1 VRWTVALVLMGAMAT
16 TGDAQ
21 PAVADSIRRL
31 DSAWARTYAV
41 HDTALALSLLS
52 DRIVITSANGRMK
65 DKATE
70 IGDVRPAPGLE
81 MKYFRTTDVRID
93 VYPGTGIVTGVAE
106 WAFTS
111 NGRESSLRR
120 RYTAVYVRGARL
132 GWQMAALHMGQ
143 SP

>member
-1 VRWTVALVLMGAMAT
+1 MRWIFALFLTGAMAT
-16 TGDAQ
+16 TGHAQ
-21 PAVADSIRRL
+21 PAVVDSIRRV

-41 HDTALALSLLS
+41 HDTALAMSLLS

-70 IGDVRPAPGLE
+70 LGDVRPAAGLT
-81 MKYFRTTDVRID
+81 MQYFRTTDVRVDI
-93 VYPGTGIVTGVAE
+93 YPGTGIVTGVAE
-106 WAFTS
+106 WAFTN

-120 RYTAVYVRGARL
+120 RYTAVYVRGGRL